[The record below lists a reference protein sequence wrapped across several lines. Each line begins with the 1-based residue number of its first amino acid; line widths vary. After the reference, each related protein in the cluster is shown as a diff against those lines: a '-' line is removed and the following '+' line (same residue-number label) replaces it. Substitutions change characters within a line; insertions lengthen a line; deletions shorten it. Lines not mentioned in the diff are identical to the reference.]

1 MRTFARAS
9 SLFFLP
15 LLLLISAVGLTGVLP
30 AADWPMW
37 RGPNSD
43 GFSPETNLPST
54 WSPEGENL
62 LWKVPIGS
70 RSTPVVL
77 RGQACAISLANPETP
92 TKWQTRIF
100 CLDSETGA
108 IRWEH
113 YFNVFQTDIPHH
125 RVGWASLAGDAET
138 GNIYFHGIEGF
149 VVAFDKDGKILWQ
162 RSLDEQIG
170 RFSGFGGRT
179 VTPVVDGDLVIVSF
193 LTAGWGP
200 NFIPRHRFYALDKRS
215 GEIVWQST
223 PGGRPLDT
231 TYSAGVVRVI
241 NGERLLIDGNADG
254 GIYAV
259 RVATGERVWGFPL
272 SKRGINSSVVVDG
285 NYVYA
290 SHSEENADGSTAMG
304 RIVCLDAGQITDG
317 KPKEVWRAEGVTAG
331 YASPAIYKG
340 VLYHVDNSANL
351 LAFDGKTGKELWKYN
366 VGVAQRASP
375 TIADGKIFVSDVDG
389 TFHILKLT
397 DGEPQRL
404 DLEAFKKQDGSSVQ
418 INGSPAIANG
428 RIFLPTENMIYA
440 IGFKGAKPA
449 PPAVS
454 ALPPIEKAPAGAQ
467 AASLQI
473 TPAEVVLK
481 PGAQQKFRARTFDA
495 KGRLIGEVQPQW
507 SVQKL
512 QASITPAGDLTV
524 AKENIPQGG
533 GVVAA
538 LGELKGTSLVSS
550 RPVIPF
556 EQDFESLTEGSV
568 PAGWPGAQGRFQGTT
583 LEGNKVL
590 KKPAEN
596 PLSWRTTL
604 YIGDSHASGYTIEC
618 DLMGTE
624 ARRRLPDMGLVS
636 HRYTLDLMGNSQQL
650 MLRTWTSE
658 LDRFSKVVPYE
669 WGPDVWYHMKFA
681 VDLAAAGGKAILRG
695 KVWKKGEAEPAAWT
709 IEAEDALPHVSGSP
723 GIYGYS
729 SADIYYD
736 NVSVH
741 APK

>member
-1 MRTFARAS
+1 MRTFVRDS
-9 SLFFLP
+9 SLFVLP
-15 LLLLISAVGLTGVLP
+15 VLLLIAAVTLPGVLA

-43 GFSPETNLPST
+43 GVSPETNLPSS

-77 RGQACAISLANPETP
+77 DGRACVVSLADPETP
-92 TKWQTRIF
+92 AKWRTRIV
-100 CLDSETGA
+100 CLDTETGA

-113 YFNVFQTDIPHH
+113 YFTIFQTDIPHH
-125 RVGWASLAGDAET
+125 RVGWASLAGDVET
-138 GNIYFHGIEGF
+138 GIVYFHGIEGI
-149 VVAFDKDGKILWQ
+149 VAAFGKDGKILWQ

-179 VTPVVDGDLVIVSF
+179 VTPVIDGDLVIVSF

-200 NFIPRHRFYALDKRS
+200 NFIPRHRFYALDKAS

-223 PGGRPLDT
+223 PGGRPYDT

-241 NGERLLIDGNADG
+241 NGERLLIDGNGDG
-254 GIYAV
+254 GIYAL
-259 RVATGERVWGFPL
+259 RVATGEKVWGFPL

-290 SHSEENADGSTAMG
+290 SHSEENFDGSTAMG

-317 KPKEVWRAEGVTAG
+317 KPKEVWRAEGVLAG

-351 LAFDGKTGKELWKYN
+351 LAYDAKAGKPLWRYN
-366 VGVAQRASP
+366 VGIAQRASP
-375 TIADGKIFVSDVDG
+375 VIADGKVFVSDVDG

-404 DLEAFKKQDGSSVQ
+404 DLKAFKNPDDSFVQ

-428 RIFLPTENMIYA
+428 RIYLPTENMIYA
-440 IGFKGAKPA
+440 IGHKDAKPA

-454 ALPPIEKAPAGAQ
+454 LVPPAEKAPAGAQ
-467 AASLQI
+467 AAHLQI
-473 TPAEVVLK
+473 IPAEAVLK

-495 KGRLIGEVQPQW
+495 QGRLIGEVQPQW
-507 SVQKL
+507 SVEKL

-524 AKENIPQGG
+524 AKENIQQGG
-533 GVVAA
+533 NVVAA
-538 LGELKGTSLVSS
+538 IGDLKGTSLVSS
-550 RPVIPF
+550 RPVVPF
-556 EQDFESLTEGSV
+556 EQNFESVEEGAV
-568 PAGWPGAQGRFQGTT
+568 PTGWTGAQGRFQVVT

-590 KKPAEN
+590 KKLSDN
-596 PLSWRTTL
+596 PVSWRTTV
-604 YIGDSHASGYTIEC
+604 YISNPEASGYVIEA

-624 ARRRLPDMGLVS
+624 ARRRMPDMGLVS

-650 MLRTWTSE
+650 MLRTWPSE
-658 LDRFSKVVPYE
+658 PQRFSKTVPYKWE
-669 WGPDVWYHMKFA
+669 PNVWYHMKFVVEPSGSKA
-681 VDLAAAGGKAILRG
+681 VLRG

-709 IEAEDALPHVSGSP
+709 IEAEDAPAHVNGSP

-729 SADIYYD
+729 TTDIFYD
-736 NVSVH
+736 NVKVT
-741 APK
+741 AR